1 MANLVLISLA
11 DPALVIFNIQVDYV
25 RTRKPFP
32 SVAVEILIISD
43 RIWNS

>member
-25 RTRKPFP
+25 RTKPFP

-43 RIWNS
+43 RIRNS